1 MTSPH
6 QQASSLS
13 ATATPW
19 YDLLPDP
26 QPPEDHL
33 QQEDTIVQV
42 LSILKARYESDPTVL
57 CVSQTDIIYDSN
69 VPGSMVAPDG
79 FIVFGVDARHI
90 RQIRNSYRIDEWGR
104 TPVFVLEVAS
114 ESTASRDLR
123 EKREIYARMGAQ
135 EYWRLDRRGDIY
147 REPLVGERLIDGEY
161 HRFELRTDPN
171 GDLWSR
177 SEILGVDFIYRVE
190 EGIGRFRL
198 RDATTGEWLNTL
210 HVERSA
216 RHAAEEE
223 ARQER
228 QLREA
233 AEAKAEQLQAELER
247 LRRQ

>member
-6 QQASSLS
+6 QQASSRS

-26 QPPEDHL
+26 QPPEDHM

-79 FIVFGVDARHI
+79 FIVFGVDARPI

-123 EKREIYARMGAQ
+123 EKREN
-135 EYWRLDRRGDIY
+135 
-147 REPLVGERLIDGEY
+147 
-161 HRFELRTDPN
+161 LRTHGRPRI
-171 GDLWSR
+171 LASR
-177 SEILGVDFIYRVE
+177 PQ
-190 EGIGRFRL
+190 GRHL
-198 RDATTGEWLNTL
+198 SGATSG
-210 HVERSA
+210 RA
-216 RHAAEEE
+216 
-223 ARQER
+223 
-228 QLREA
+228 
-233 AEAKAEQLQAELER
+233 LER
-247 LRRQ
+247 RRVPTVRPPHRP

>member
-26 QPPEDHL
+26 EPPEDHM
-33 QQEDTIVQV
+33 QQEDTIVQM
-42 LSILKARYESDPTVL
+42 LSILKARYESDPNIL

-90 RQIRNSYRIDEWGR
+90 RQIRNNYRIDEWGQ

-161 HRFELRTDPN
+161 QRFELRTDPN

-177 SEILGVDFIYRVE
+177 SEVLGVDFVYRVE
-190 EGIGRFRL
+190 ENFGRFLL
-198 RDATTGEWLNTL
+198 RDAATGEWLNTL
-210 HVERSA
+210 SQERAS
-216 RHAAEEE
+216 RKAAET
-223 ARQER
+223 RV
-228 QLREA
+228 
-233 AEAKAEQLQAELER
+233 EQLQAEVER
-247 LRRQ
+247 LRRQQD